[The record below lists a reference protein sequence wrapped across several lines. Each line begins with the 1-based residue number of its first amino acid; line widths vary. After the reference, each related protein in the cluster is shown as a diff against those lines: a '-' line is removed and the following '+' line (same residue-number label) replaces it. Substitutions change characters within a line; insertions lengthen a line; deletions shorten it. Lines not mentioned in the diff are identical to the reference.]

1 MRTSMATASMPGL
14 LRDHALDHVPDH
26 VPVRA
31 RRRIELAK
39 LW

>member
-1 MRTSMATASMPGL
+1 MRTSMAIASMPGL
-14 LRDHALDHVPDH
+14 LRDHVPDH